1 MRYAELIEQA
11 KEKTNKEK
19 RREHSF
25 VSPRVPIYP
34 HKKYKRDKNERERE
48 RERER
53 EGKIKKKKN
62 SLFLTSMD
70 FPIREKNSGTFDVLA
85 SQ

>member
-48 RERER
+48 REREK
-53 EGKIKKKKN
+53 EKLKKN